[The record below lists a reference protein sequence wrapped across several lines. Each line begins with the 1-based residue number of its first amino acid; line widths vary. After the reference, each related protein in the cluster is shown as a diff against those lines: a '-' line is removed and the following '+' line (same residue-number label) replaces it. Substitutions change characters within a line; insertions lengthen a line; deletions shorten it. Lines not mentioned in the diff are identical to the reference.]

1 MIMIKHRWTFRA
13 YPTPTQAQ
21 HLARTFGCVRYV
33 YNWALHLRSEAFR
46 VHQQTLGYAETD
58 RRLTHLKRQ
67 PDTVWLQEVSCVPLQ
82 QALRDLQTAFV
93 NFFDKRAA
101 YPQFKKKSRRQSANY
116 TARGF
121 SFDPTSKIL
130 SLAKLG
136 VLTVKWSRNV
146 IPMPSSVRVIKTTT
160 GKYFVSLVVDVAP
173 VSWPKSGQAVGIDFG
188 VTHLATLS
196 TGETIDN
203 PRHAERQQRTLRVL
217 QQRLSRAQK
226 GSRRRARARHRL
238 AVAHERIRNA
248 RQDTLQ
254 KLTTLLVKR
263 FDTLYVEDLN
273 LRGMVQNHAIARV
286 LSDAA
291 IGAAIR
297 LLEDKAARYGK
308 TVIRIDRF
316 FPSSKRCSACRHV
329 LDKLPLTV
337 RAWTC
342 PTCGTAHDRDL
353 NAALNLVA
361 AGQAAAAHGAGR
373 SPRRLARRGTRRR
386 SANHPDRSPV

>member
-1 MIMIKHRWTFRA
+1 MMTHRWTFRA

-82 QALRDLQTAFV
+82 QALRDLQTAYT
-93 NFFDKRAA
+93 NFFEKRAA
-101 YPQFKKKSRRQSANY
+101 YPQLKKKSRRQSANY
-116 TARGF
+116 TQRGF
-121 SFDPTSKIL
+121 SFKPSTKTL

-136 VLTVKWSRNV
+136 VLKVRWTRD
-146 IPMPSSVRVIKTTT
+146 IIHIPSSVRIIKTTI

-337 RAWTC
+337 RAWIC
-342 PTCGTAHDRDL
+342 PTCGAAHDRDR

-361 AGQAAAAHGAGR
+361 AGQAAPAHGAGR

>member
-1 MIMIKHRWTFRA
+1 MTHRWTFRA

-82 QALRDLQTAFV
+82 LALRDLQTAYT
-93 NFFDKRAA
+93 NFFEKRAA
-101 YPQFKKKSRRQSANY
+101 YPQFKKKSRCQSANY
-116 TARGF
+116 TQRGF
-121 SFDPTSKIL
+121 SFKPSTKTL

-136 VLTVKWSRNV
+136 VLKVRWTRD
-146 IPMPSSVRVIKTTT
+146 IIHIPSSVRIIKTTT

-337 RAWTC
+337 RAWIC
-342 PTCGTAHDRDL
+342 PTCGAAHDRDR

-361 AGQAAAAHGAGR
+361 AGQAAPAHGAGR

>member
-1 MIMIKHRWTFRA
+1 MMTHRWTFRA

-82 QALRDLQTAFV
+82 QALRDLQTAYT
-93 NFFDKRAA
+93 NFFEKRAA
-101 YPQFKKKSRRQSANY
+101 YPQFNKKSRRQSANY
-116 TARGF
+116 TQRGF
-121 SFDPTSKIL
+121 SFNPSTKTL

-136 VLTVKWSRNV
+136 VLKVRWTRDI
-146 IPMPSSVRVIKTTT
+146 IPIPSSVRIIKTTT

-337 RAWTC
+337 RAWIC
-342 PTCGTAHDRDL
+342 PTCGAAHDRDR

-361 AGQAAAAHGAGR
+361 AGQAAPAHGAGR